1 MPDWTKPFKAAYR
14 LVRVSRSTLMELETL
29 PNAVLDGS
37 TITRN
42 VDTTEYESASVKIVG
57 AIDIGS
63 DLARIYFD
71 ATFEDG
77 TTEHVALGT
86 FSVATPKRDVHGAL
100 SEWDVKL
107 SGRLADVNEDEF
119 ERPVTI
125 PAGSYAVAEAAA
137 ILQGC
142 GLDVIADESS
152 WQLSADWVVGLGN
165 NDESPTSKLAVVNQ
179 LLSLAG
185 FSSAITDGHGRAL
198 LRKYRDPADRNPSHT
213 FAEGPLA
220 RFLSEA
226 KDERDVSDVANV
238 VVVVYSTQD
247 AETIGVAYDDDPRSP
262 YSTATL
268 GRRKVKRYSYQ
279 DGATQ
284 AQADAKAAELLR
296 TQQSVIHRVTLS
308 HVYAPVTCTDV
319 VGVEW
324 PTAGISDTFAIRT
337 QSIQLG
343 AGCLTKSELRR
354 FERGY

>member
-1 MPDWTKPFKAAYR
+1 MADWSRPFTASYR
-14 LVRVSRSTLMELETL
+14 LVRVSRSTLLEVGTL
-29 PNAVLDGS
+29 PNAVLAGS

-42 VDTTEYESASVKIVG
+42 VDTADYESATIRMVGSVGV
-57 AIDIGS
+57 GS
-63 DLARIYFD
+63 DLVRVYLD

-86 FSVATPKRDVHGAL
+86 FMVETPSRDVSGPL
-100 SEWDVKL
+100 SEWSAKL
-107 SGRLADVNEDEF
+107 VGRLAEAREDEF

-125 PAGSYAVAEAAA
+125 PAGSNAVEEASA

-142 GLDVIADESS
+142 GIEVVADESDWVLDS
-152 WQLSADWVVGLGN
+152 DWVVGMGGVTDEPTDKLGVAN
-165 NDESPTSKLAVVNQ
+165 KL
-179 LLSLAG
+179 LDLAG
-185 FSSAITDGHGRAL
+185 FASAITDGMGRAL
-198 LRKYRDPADRNPSHT
+198 LRKYRDPSDRNPSHT

-226 KDERDVSDVANV
+226 EDERDVSDVANV
-238 VVVVYSTQD
+238 VVVVYGTQD

>member
-1 MPDWTKPFKAAYR
+1 MADWSRPFSAAYR
-14 LVRVSRSTLMELETL
+14 LVRVSRSTLMELGAL
-29 PNAVLDGS
+29 PNAVLEGS

-42 VDTTEYESASVKIVG
+42 VDTADYESATIKMVGSVDV
-57 AIDIGS
+57 GS
-63 DLARIYFD
+63 DLVRVYLD

-77 TTEHVALGT
+77 TTESAALGT
-86 FSVATPKRDVHGAL
+86 FGVATPSRNVSGPL
-100 SEWDVKL
+100 SEWSAKL
-107 SGRLADVNEDEF
+107 SGRLAEVGEDEY

-125 PAGSYAVAEAAA
+125 PAGSNAVEEAAG
-137 ILQGC
+137 IFLGC
-142 GLDVIADESS
+142 GLEVVADESDWTLTS
-152 WQLSADWVVGLGN
+152 DWVVGLGGGA
-165 NDESPTSKLAVVNQ
+165 DEPTDKLGVANR

-185 FSSAITDGHGRAL
+185 FSSAITDGMGRAV
-198 LRKYRDPADRNPSHT
+198 LRRYRDPADRAPQLT
-213 FAEGPLA
+213 FREGPTA
-220 RFLSEA
+220 RFLTDAE
-226 KDERDVSDVANV
+226 DERDVSDVANV
-238 VVVVYSTQD
+238 VVVTYSTQD
-247 AETIGVAYDDDPRSP
+247 ATTIGTAYDDDPRSP
-262 YSTATL
+262 YSTVTL
-268 GRRKVKRYSYQ
+268 GRRKVKRYEYN

-308 HVYAPVTCTDV
+308 HIYAPVTCTDV

>member
-1 MPDWTKPFKAAYR
+1 MADWTRPFTASYR
-14 LVRVSRSTLMELETL
+14 LMRVSRSTLMEVETIR
-29 PNAVLDGS
+29 NAVLQGS

-42 VDTTEYESASVKIVG
+42 VDTADYESASLKIVG
-57 AIDIGS
+57 DVKVGS
-63 DLARIYFD
+63 DLLRVWLD
-71 ATFEDG
+71 ATFDDG
-77 TTEHVALGT
+77 SSESVALGT
-86 FSVATPKRDVHGAL
+86 FGVATPRRDVADNL
-100 SEWDVKL
+100 TEWEARL
-107 SGRLADVNEDEF
+107 SGRLAEVAEDEY

-125 PAGSYAVAEAAA
+125 PAGSNAVEEASA

-142 GLDVIADESS
+142 GIEVIADES
-152 WQLSADWVVGLGN
+152 DWTLTSDWIVGLG
-165 NDESPTSKLAVVNQ
+165 DSDDSPADKLSVVNK

-185 FSSAITDGHGRAL
+185 FASAITDGMGRAV
-198 LRKYRDPADRNPSHT
+198 LRRYRDPADRNPSHV
-213 FAEGPLA
+213 FAEGANA
-220 RFLSEA
+220 RFLANAEE
-226 KDERDVSDVANV
+226 ERDRSDVANV
-238 VVVVYSTQD
+238 VVVTYSTQD

>member
-1 MPDWTKPFKAAYR
+1 MADWSQPFTASYR
-14 LVRVSRSTLMELETL
+14 LVRVSRSTLMEVETL
-29 PNAVLDGS
+29 PNAVLQGS

-42 VDTTEYESASVKIVG
+42 VDTTDYESASIKVVG
-57 AIDIGS
+57 SIPSGS
-63 DLARIYFD
+63 DFARVYLD

-77 TTEHVALGT
+77 TTEHVAL
-86 FSVATPKRDVHGAL
+86 ATLSPVVPSRTVTGQL
-100 SEWDVKL
+100 SEWAVKL
-107 SGRLADVNEDEF
+107 RGRLAEVAEDEF

-125 PAGSYAVAEAAA
+125 PAGSNAVAEAAA

-142 GLDVIADESS
+142 GFEVVADESD
-152 WQLSADWVVGLGN
+152 WALSSDWVVGLGGTE
-165 NDESPTSKLAVVNQ
+165 DSPTDKLAVVNK

-185 FSSAITDGHGRAL
+185 FASAITDGMGRAV
-198 LRKYRDPADRNPSHT
+198 LRRYRDPSDRNPSHT

-226 KDERDVSDVANV
+226 EDERDTSDVANV
-238 VVVVYSTQD
+238 VVAVYSTQD
-247 AETIGVAYDDDPRSP
+247 AETIGVSYDDDPRSP

>member
-1 MPDWTKPFKAAYR
+1 MDWTKPFTAAYR
-14 LVRVSRSTLMELETL
+14 LVRVSRSTLLELGTL
-29 PNAVLDGS
+29 PNAVLAGS

-42 VDTTEYESASVKIVG
+42 VDTADFESATVKLVG
-57 AIDIGS
+57 DIDIGA
-63 DLARIYFD
+63 DLVRVYLD
-71 ATFEDG
+71 ATADDG
-77 TTEHVALGT
+77 TTESVALGT
-86 FSVATPKRDVHGAL
+86 FSVATPKRDVTGPL
-100 SEWDVKL
+100 SEWQAKL
-107 SGRLADVNEDEF
+107 VGRLADVGEDEY

-125 PAGSYAVAEAAA
+125 PAGTNAVQEAAS
-137 ILQGC
+137 IFLGC
-142 GLDVIADESS
+142 GMEVVADESDWELTS
-152 WQLSADWVVGLGN
+152 DWVVGMGGGADEPTDKLGVAN
-165 NDESPTSKLAVVNQ
+165 KL
-179 LLSLAG
+179 LDLAG
-185 FSSAITDGHGRAL
+185 FSSAITDGMGRAV
-198 LRKYRDPADRNPSHT
+198 LRRYRDPADRNPSYT

-220 RFLSEA
+220 RFLTQAE
-226 KDERDVSDVANV
+226 DERDVTDVANV

-247 AETIGVAYDDDPRSP
+247 EDTIGTAYDDDPRSH

-268 GRRKVKRYSYQ
+268 GRRKVKRYEYQ

-284 AQADAKAAELLR
+284 AQADAKAAELLK
-296 TQQSVIHRVTLS
+296 TQQSVIRRVTLS

>member
-1 MPDWTKPFKAAYR
+1 MDWTKPFTASYR
-14 LVRVSRSTLMELETL
+14 LVRVSRSTLLEVGTL
-29 PNAVLDGS
+29 PNAVLAGS

-42 VDTTEYESASVKIVG
+42 VDTADYESASIKLVG
-57 AIDIGS
+57 SVDVGS
-63 DLARIYFD
+63 DLVRVYLD
-71 ATFEDG
+71 ATADDG
-77 TTEHVALGT
+77 ETESVALGT
-86 FSVATPKRDVHGAL
+86 FLVETPKRDVTGPL
-100 SEWDVKL
+100 SEWSAKL
-107 SGRLADVNEDEF
+107 VGRLAEVGEDEY

-125 PAGSYAVAEAAA
+125 PAGTNAVQEAAN
-137 ILQGC
+137 IFLGC
-142 GLDVIADESS
+142 GLEVVADESDWTLTS
-152 WQLSADWVVGLGN
+152 DWVVGMGGGADEPTDKLGVAN
-165 NDESPTSKLAVVNQ
+165 R
-179 LLSLAG
+179 LLGLAG
-185 FSSAITDGHGRAL
+185 FGSAITDGYGRAV
-198 LRKYRDPADRNPSHT
+198 LRRYRDPADRAASFT
-213 FAEGPLA
+213 FREGPSA

-226 KDERDVSDVANV
+226 EDERDVTDVANV

-247 AETIGVAYDDDPRSP
+247 EDTIGTAYDDDPRSP

-268 GRRKVKRYSYQ
+268 GRRKVKRYEYH

-284 AQADAKAAELLR
+284 AQADAKAQELLK